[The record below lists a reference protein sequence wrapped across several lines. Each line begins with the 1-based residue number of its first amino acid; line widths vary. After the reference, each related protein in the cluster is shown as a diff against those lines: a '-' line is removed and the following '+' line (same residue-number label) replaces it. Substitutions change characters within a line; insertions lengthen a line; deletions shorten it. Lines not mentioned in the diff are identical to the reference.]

1 MREKGLCCCCCNR
14 VKCIASGH
22 RRLQLTGVQAIP
34 WSLVGGALAVAAL
47 SVSLRGVCRSPLEAV
62 SLAVTVTAA
71 VGWTFVRFVARGF
84 RPEFPKWTLRFVLL
98 RAAIR
103 TVNELYGDRMVT
115 DVQHA
120 RAIRAQSEV
129 VGSILGWVYCR
140 WYCRQVE
147 PVDFNGLEHLWLRPQ
162 ISRKTEAQRLVVM
175 YVHGGA
181 FSLLSPRFYS
191 FFCASLAASVEREL
205 GRRGSSAQV
214 DVFIA
219 NYRKTP
225 EFCFPTQPND
235 VVAAYEFLIDH
246 KGLHPE
252 HINLAG
258 DSAGGGLVMSALLR
272 LRGAN
277 KAERLPLAAI
287 VSSPFV
293 DLSESIDPA
302 SARNCILTRSI
313 AKAARIVYHPT
324 WSDRST
330 WADASAIHCDL
341 SGLPPVFIQAATFDY
356 LYQDSVL
363 LAEKAKADGVNDWE
377 LDVNEGVPHVFSLF
391 PAWVL
396 PYGQVGVDKMA
407 VFAADKFTKS

>member
-22 RRLQLTGVQAIP
+22 RRLQLTGVAIP

-162 ISRKTEAQRLVVM
+162 ISRKTEAQRLVVIIRRE
-175 YVHGGA
+175 GA
-181 FSLLSPRFYS
+181 WPPWQQR
-191 FFCASLAASVEREL
+191 
-205 GRRGSSAQV
+205 
-214 DVFIA
+214 
-219 NYRKTP
+219 T
-225 EFCFPTQPND
+225 
-235 VVAAYEFLIDH
+235 AYEFLIDH

-252 HINLAG
+252 HIILAG

-302 SARNCILTRSI
+302 SARICILTRSI